1 MQTSSNRTAY
11 LLLFFAMLF
20 WSGNLTLGR
29 ALDGLIPPLSITFWR
44 WLIAAMLMTPFF
56 FHYAWQQRQ
65 LIWAN
70 GWLVMTLILV
80 GFVGNQSAIYLA
92 LTSTSSINV
101 ALMMSTA
108 PLIIPVLSFLFHRE
122 VITRAQIAGI
132 FLSLVGVAIII
143 LRGEVK
149 SLQELT
155 FVVGDLWALL
165 AVLLWSVY
173 SVALQWKPVEL
184 DPRGMLWLSA
194 VVASIILY
202 TPYHM
207 EVKAVGHFLWG
218 WKEITSLLYIAIFPS
233 IVAFLCYNTAVHK
246 IGANRTGPFMHLMPF
261 LSTILA
267 IIFLSE
273 TLEIFQIAGILFI
286 FSGIY
291 ITSVKSLATN
301 RESSAE

>member
-1 MQTSSNRTAY
+1 MQISSNRVAY
-11 LLLFFAMLF
+11 LFLFIAMLS

-29 ALDGLIPPLSITFWR
+29 ALDGLIPPFSITFWR
-44 WLIAAMLMTPFF
+44 WCIATVIMTPFF

-70 GWLVMTLILV
+70 GWLVITLILV

-92 LTSTSSINV
+92 LTSTTSINV

-122 VITRAQIAGI
+122 VIRKAQIVGI
-132 FLSLVGVAIII
+132 LLSLIGVAIII
-143 LRGEVK
+143 LRGEMNG
-149 SLQELT
+149 LQALT
-155 FVVGDLWALL
+155 FVTGDLWALL

-173 SVALQWKPVEL
+173 SVALQWKPAEL
-184 DPRGMLWLSA
+184 DARGMLWLSA
-194 VVASIILY
+194 LVASIILY
-202 TPYHM
+202 TPYHI
-207 EVKAVGHFLWG
+207 EAKTVGHFLWG
-218 WKEITSLLYIAIFPS
+218 WKEIISLLYIAIFPS
-233 IVAFLCYNTAVHK
+233 ILAFLCYNMAVHK

-267 IIFLSE
+267 IVFLSE
-273 TLEIFQIAGILFI
+273 TLEMFQIAGVLFI

-291 ITSVKSLATN
+291 VTSVKSMTGGE
-301 RESSAE
+301 RSAE